1 MNHSENAYAAM
12 LLTMALSPNK
22 EEYARPLSTPEF
34 RHVEALARG
43 SGFGSIGA
51 LLDVDISGLVMLLG
65 LTDDEAYR
73 VYTLLH
79 RDVQLSYALGGFLE
93 DGIEVVTQ
101 YDTGY
106 PRRLSEALKEAAP
119 PFLYRCGNSALPDQ
133 LSIAVVGISGVRTTP
148 EARKQIEV
156 LVDGARRHGYAVVT
170 GGELGVSHLA
180 AKLVTERGGQLV
192 DVLGGGLREH
202 LKNEN
207 ISRLLAENRAAV
219 LSTEHPDALFTV
231 NHAIARNRLLFALAD
246 AAFVF
251 NTDGRRGELDALATH
266 VCDWIYAWQ
275 DYAGNR
281 PLLSRGGRPFH
292 NLTDGDFDE
301 MSRHWSSSRAQQ
313 MNIFDLMGKF

>member
-1 MNHSENAYAAM
+1 M
-12 LLTMALSPNK
+12 
-22 EEYARPLSTPEF
+22 
-34 RHVEALARG
+34 
-43 SGFGSIGA
+43 
-51 LLDVDISGLVMLLG
+51 
-65 LTDDEAYR
+65 
-73 VYTLLH
+73 
-79 RDVQLSYALGGFLE
+79 
-93 DGIEVVTQ
+93 
-101 YDTGY
+101 
-106 PRRLSEALKEAAP
+106 
-119 PFLYRCGNSALPDQ
+119 
-133 LSIAVVGISGVRTTP
+133 
-148 EARKQIEV
+148 
-156 LVDGARRHGYAVVT
+156 
-170 GGELGVSHLA
+170 SHLA

-202 LKNEN
+202 LKNDN